1 MASSTST
8 DPPVSTL
15 GIYVDPTMSVKGN
28 IRATHTVATAVGF
41 IQKKVAEH
49 VTQTYNL
56 DPPLA
61 PMDLRGRYFPAGKL
75 SVQID
80 RFPTKCHLSPRCRAK
95 WSAQRRWEQRSH
107 SSVFSQR
114 RTEPSYSGPYR
125 SSGEAGEGKFSLN
138 RNQQAIVERF
148 GG

>member
-1 MASSTST
+1 MASSTGT
-8 DPPVSTL
+8 DLPILTL

-28 IRATHTVATAVGF
+28 IRAIHTVATAVGF

-75 SVQID
+75 TTQTD
-80 RFPTKCHLSPRCRAK
+80 RLPTT
-95 WSAQRRWEQRSH
+95 H
-107 SSVFSQR
+107 S
-114 RTEPSYSGPYR
+114 T
-125 SSGEAGEGKFSLN
+125 
-138 RNQQAIVERF
+138 
-148 GG
+148 